1 MSAEFG
7 RRFVL
12 KQLLLAARNFE
23 AVAAKHGKAEPAR
36 QALRE
41 AMTGVELVLSV
52 EERPALTSGKQRHEL
67 RR

>member
-1 MSAEFG
+1 MIAEFG
-7 RRFVL
+7 WRLVL
-12 KQLLLAARNFE
+12 KQLLLAARNFA

-41 AMTGVELVLSV
+41 AMTRAELVLSV
-52 EERPALTSGKQRHEL
+52 EKWPALTSGKQRHEP